1 MQNIQNINFVLIGAR
16 ATGKTVYLASLFL
29 NEKSITSED
38 KHTMEY
44 LKPLADTLV
53 NGAYPQATSGT
64 LHELMFNYKSENVS
78 CQIQIDDVDGHFIE
92 TLHKEDEA
100 TQSERDRFIANIKNS
115 EGIIFFFPFEG
126 RFNEESI
133 KSFNYEIDTIISE
146 ITKMYRSHDSIPI
159 PAVIAVTKWDRSPDF
174 KAENEDDKAL
184 EYINTHEF
192 LKRAKEKIEHYF
204 SNLSIIPI
212 SATGK
217 DIELM
222 EPYNLVKPLEFFIDN
237 TYRLWEKKIENL
249 KEKKR
254 ELLKFLSR
262 VYFDMK
268 FYKEGKYN
276 RLYDELEKEFAD
288 EIRLKAE
295 GREDY
300 LQFSSLEKEYKD
312 VLPYLLQKN
321 RDEIEEIGKKLKSKQ
336 TIKKASWGTG
346 IIVAVSLLGFGVAGW
361 YIKTKLLQTES
372 ELFSD
377 IEVEYKNNNYKDAYS
392 DILDYQ
398 KNYPNT
404 LDIEH
409 KNSIEEMKN
418 NILKRYKE
426 KLEKITELNSLIK
439 QHEGIVRLYNE
450 SSEVDIK
457 EIKTKYDEIES
468 LYKEYQDVV
477 SFSKNELSG
486 KSEIGTILNKLSE
499 YNFIEINLLKDRFR
513 ERLTAMAN
521 NLVSNKELDD
531 VDSINTL
538 LEAFTSLSIDN
549 AEVVQGLMDK
559 RNSIQQN
566 NRYNELKESIKNLEY
581 KEAINVIETDW
592 RNDFSKDKA
601 FVISNILEKKFNEKI
616 EKILKNTSEK
626 VNTEKELKTLG
637 IQIEEIESLKN
648 NTQLPKIE
656 YKPKLTN
663 KNKNILA
670 NRNKAF
676 SNYKN
681 ALKNG
686 VKPNR
691 VYFSATKKD
700 NSPLGFDCESLDSDD
715 DIVLTIDSTEYNYED
730 RDATCIGLTMTWR
743 GKQNFTKGNYTI
755 KVKEID
761 PINNDEYSKSFKLTK
776 NDIISLY
783 NEKNISKK
791 MDDYTIILEKN

>member
-146 ITKMYRSHDSIPI
+146 ITKMYGNHDSIPI

-217 DIELM
+217 DIEQM
-222 EPYNLVKPLEFFIDN
+222 QPYNLTKPLEFFIDN

-377 IEVEYKNNNYKDAYS
+377 IEVEYKHGSYQDVLNDVLKYQDKFKDTLNIEHKKRVEEIKNNIMDKQFTLEADNLIANSELDNVDDIDDIDELLKKFTSFGFKNQDIIHRLIDKKNEIEKNSNYNDFKMKISKSNYKDMISMVES
-392 DILDYQ
+392 DWSDEYNKKQINIIKKILLNKFND
-398 KNYPNT
+398 KV
-404 LDIEH
+404 EA
-409 KNSIEEMKN
+409 
-418 NILKRYKE
+418 ILKKTPSSIGDIDEYNDLKE
-426 KLEKITELNSLIK
+426 RLSKIKSLEKN
-439 QHEGIVRLYNE
+439 
-450 SSEVDIK
+450 
-457 EIKTKYDEIES
+457 
-468 LYKEYQDVV
+468 
-477 SFSKNELSG
+477 
-486 KSEIGTILNKLSE
+486 TI
-499 YNFIEINLLKDRFR
+499 
-513 ERLTAMAN
+513 
-521 NLVSNKELDD
+521 
-531 VDSINTL
+531 
-538 LEAFTSLSIDN
+538 
-549 AEVVQGLMDK
+549 
-559 RNSIQQN
+559 
-566 NRYNELKESIKNLEY
+566 
-581 KEAINVIETDW
+581 
-592 RNDFSKDKA
+592 
-601 FVISNILEKKFNEKI
+601 I
-616 EKILKNTSEK
+616 EKIQYRPTLNSDNSFKYQEK
-626 VNTEKELKTLG
+626 LKTLRFYT
-637 IQIEEIESLKN
+637 SV
-648 NTQLPKIE
+648 
-656 YKPKLTN
+656 
-663 KNKNILA
+663 
-670 NRNKAF
+670 
-676 SNYKN
+676 
-681 ALKNG
+681 LKNG
-686 VKPNR
+686 VTGVK
-691 VYFSATKKD
+691 VTFGA
-700 NSPLGFDCESLDSDD
+700 NSKENEPLGFECSSEGQIILK
-715 DIVLTIDSTEYNYED
+715 IDTAIYNYKDDYGSCQGLEITWASKQLFQQGSYHVEVIEKD
-730 RDATCIGLTMTWR
+730 LVDNDHFKFNFELNGNQLIKMKNRDYF
-743 GKQNFTKGNYTI
+743 KI
-755 KVKEID
+755 K
-761 PINNDEYSKSFKLTK
+761 INNDYYISFGKE
-776 NDIISLY
+776 
-783 NEKNISKK
+783 EK
-791 MDDYTIILEKN
+791 